1 MPSKKK
7 VVEHSPSA
15 IQEPPV
21 IFFLKVNPEDEEET
35 AQEIQ
40 PRNGGLT
47 NYADILREET
57 AQQHQ
62 RFDEK
67 MILDTIAKIHTQTEY
82 AHGTACF
89 WCCHGFG
96 WKPFVLPVYYD
107 AYNEN
112 YTAEGHYCSPEC
124 ALADLYSK
132 LGMTDSQRWYRHS
145 LLRDLYGKLY
155 RDKDLNLAPDRK
167 VLRMFGGTLDIEQY
181 RAFLWNGSNP
191 LASELPP
198 IRLYIPS
205 MNTQTPARDIK
216 KFVSLSSETVEKAT
230 QQLRLKRS
238 KPVHA
243 NVPTLDQCMVKK

>member
-1 MPSKKK
+1 MPKKK
-7 VVEHSPSA
+7 VVEQPPPA

-21 IFFLKVNPEDEEET
+21 IFFLKVNPDDVDEPSIEFP
-35 AQEIQ
+35 Q
-40 PRNGGLT
+40 PST
-47 NYADILREET
+47 STDYADILRQET
-57 AQQHQ
+57 QQHQQ

-67 MILDTIAKIHTQTEY
+67 MILDTVAKIHHQVSY
-82 AHGTACF
+82 PLGTSCF

-96 WKPFVLPVYYD
+96 WKPFVLPMFYD

-124 ALADLYSK
+124 ALADLYHMN
-132 LGMTDSQRWYRHS
+132 GMTDSQRWYRHT

-155 RDKDLNLAPDRK
+155 RDRDMSLAPDRR

-181 RAFLWNGSNP
+181 RAYIWNGTNP
-191 LASELPP
+191 LAAELPP

-216 KFVSLSSETVEKAT
+216 KFVALSSETVEKAT

-243 NVPTLDQCMVKK
+243 NVPTLDQCIIKK